1 MFSYMR
7 NDGGQTKLCKF
18 PKGIPEVFGVWV
30 ISAESG
36 GNRKFSVHYNCCQED
51 TGHQVWEME

>member
-1 MFSYMR
+1 MR